1 MGNEVASLP
10 QEKFSILFCL
20 IIKGKIF
27 AILCLFTILILNI
40 IIKPYTDCQRVQF
53 DWINEIESFE
63 QN

>member
-27 AILCLFTILILNI
+27 AILCLFTILILPKHHHKTLYGI
-40 IIKPYTDCQRVQF
+40 PKSSIRLDQR
-53 DWINEIESFE
+53 D
-63 QN
+63 